1 MAPINIEDHIREK
14 MQERELQPSEGAWQ
28 RLEEKLGEEKRS
40 GMNRTA
46 WFAIAA
52 SFIGILILASV
63 FVNSGNDGNKNLVV
77 EDSSEIISP
86 EIIETLPQPI
96 VEKEELA
103 VEEINSEAIEKRS
116 PIQSEIEQPAP
127 QIATINTPVI
137 EKKEPVAVSDLEVKS
152 RDALKNAALIDQ
164 DTFIKNKVDEVVA
177 QVQNKVNANET
188 VSAEEIDAL
197 LNQAQREISKR
208 RILNSQSKK
217 VDAAA
222 LLLDVEFEL
231 ERGFRDR
238 VFDMLGDG
246 YKKIRTA
253 VAERNY

>member
-1 MAPINIEDHIREK
+1 MAPINIEDNIREK
-14 MQERELQPSEGAWQ
+14 MQEREIQPSANAWE
-28 RLEEKLGEEKRS
+28 RLEAKLGEEQ
-40 GMNRTA
+40 RTGLSRTY

-63 FVNSGNDGNKNLVV
+63 FMNLGSEANGELVV
-77 EDSSEIISP
+77 EDSSEIITPSNSEELP
-86 EIIETLPQPI
+86 ETL
-96 VEKEELA
+96 EERELA
-103 VEEINSEAIEKRS
+103 VEENSSEAIEQ
-116 PIQSEIEQPAP
+116 QSIIHSKNEQSKPEIAKV
-127 QIATINTPVI
+127 VI
-137 EKKEPVAVSDLEVKS
+137 PLKENEAPVAENDLKIKPKTEKIEPMI
-152 RDALKNAALIDQ
+152 IDQ

-177 QVQNKVNANET
+177 EVQNKENLNET
-188 VSAEEIDAL
+188 VTAEEIDAL
-197 LNQAQREISKR
+197 LVEAQREIANQ

-222 LLLDVEFEL
+222 LLLDIEFEL